1 VIGRSLGDF
10 VLREKLADGGF
21 GEIYRAEQPR
31 LAREAVVKVLRA
43 RLEARD
49 AVRVAF
55 VREVQLASRLDHPF
69 AAHVYDCRVEA
80 DGLLWIAM
88 ELVRGTPLSVYL
100 GQHGRFT
107 PEALAPLL
115 DRICQVVQTAH
126 QSGIVHR
133 DIKPS
138 NVMVIERAGELLPKL
153 LDFGI
158 ARAPWRSWRR
168 RRHRAGGRTGARRR
182 RRRYAHPVA
191 DARRG
196 HGGLAPVHG
205 ARAVAGRQRGG
216 PGDRPLRARRARLR
230 VPDRPAAVHRLH

>member
-1 VIGRSLGDF
+1 MIGRSLGDF

-88 ELVRGTPLSVYL
+88 ELVRGTPLDEL
-100 GQHGRFT
+100 
-107 PEALAPLL
+107 LAARGPMRPDQVVPLL
-115 DRICQVVQTAH
+115 EKIAEVAHTAH
-126 QSGIVHR
+126 EQGIVHR
-133 DIKPS
+133 DLKP
-138 NVMVIERAGELLPKL
+138 
-153 LDFGI
+153 
-158 ARAPWRSWRR
+158 
-168 RRHRAGGRTGARRR
+168 
-182 RRRYAHPVA
+182 
-191 DARRG
+191 
-196 HGGLAPVHG
+196 
-205 ARAVAGRQRGG
+205 
-216 PGDRPLRARRARLR
+216 
-230 VPDRPAAVHRLH
+230 